1 MDLYQIH
8 RFDPTVPIEET
19 LKALHDVVKA
29 GKARYVGASS
39 MYTWQFAKMLHVA
52 ERNGWTRF
60 VTMQNHYNLLY
71 REEEREMLPLCAD
84 EGIGVIPWSPLAR
97 GCLTRDWDE
106 ETARSSTDEF
116 GRRLYRPEDRSIVER
131 VAQVSRR
138 RGVSRAQ
145 VALAWLLSKPV
156 VSSPIVGVTKPE
168 QLADAL
174 GALELHLTPEE
185 VADLEQPYEPHAVAG
200 Q

>member
-1 MDLYQIH
+1 
-8 RFDPTVPIEET
+8 
-19 LKALHDVVKA
+19 
-29 GKARYVGASS
+29 
-39 MYTWQFAKMLHVA
+39 
-52 ERNGWTRF
+52 
-60 VTMQNHYNLLY
+60 
-71 REEEREMLPLCAD
+71 MLPLCAD